1 MNGTRLRTT
10 AKRPASST
18 IAVALLLGS
27 AASLAAQD
35 VIWTVGADPLVEIGA
50 SAVDP
55 ADQLGFVVSADR
67 LSTGEIVILDAL
79 LPAVRVYSA
88 AGHHL
93 RDIGRAGDGPG
104 EFREPMALQI
114 VADTM
119 IVLDR
124 IGRRTWFSAAGEV
137 HRADR
142 IVLGPFCDGDYNARP
157 GGLLPDG
164 SLLVRCEQRLFGRVR
179 GEYRQIVGLLRERRS
194 GAVDA
199 IGWFPADSGRTDRR
213 GVPVPRPYV
222 PRSPLLWTAAADRI
236 FVASADDPRVQL
248 FTREAVQGGGF
259 TVPAKPQAVTARHIE
274 EDRAEALRPVRTDN
288 DRRVVLEWMEGSPRA
303 ARTPALRALLAV
315 SREELWI
322 ETWVRSAAGSHW
334 LVVNGSGDPLA
345 QVRLPVGITLLA
357 AGGDWVM
364 GLWRDP
370 YGVERVRLY
379 RLTRT

>member
-1 MNGTRLRTT
+1 MRPPGSAWPTIC
-10 AKRPASST
+10 AAPASSAPAARERHLSQ
-18 IAVALLLGS
+18 IASSIRLS
-27 AASLAAQD
+27 AALRCTPS
-35 VIWTVGADPLVEIGA
+35 G
-50 SAVDP
+50 
-55 ADQLGFVVSADR
+55 
-67 LSTGEIVILDAL
+67 STGCH
-79 LPAVRVYSA
+79 RVS
-88 AGHHL
+88 
-93 RDIGRAGDGPG
+93 RGRAVPG
-104 EFREPMALQI
+104 RSQPRTSHTAEAEAVEREAHARDRVDRPRRDDRQPIAGRERL
-114 VADTM
+114 VAAHGEGGR
-119 IVLDR
+119 LDP
-124 IGRRTWFSAAGEV
+124 IGEV

-194 GAVDA
+194 GAVDT

-303 ARTPALRALLAV
+303 ARTPALRTLLAV